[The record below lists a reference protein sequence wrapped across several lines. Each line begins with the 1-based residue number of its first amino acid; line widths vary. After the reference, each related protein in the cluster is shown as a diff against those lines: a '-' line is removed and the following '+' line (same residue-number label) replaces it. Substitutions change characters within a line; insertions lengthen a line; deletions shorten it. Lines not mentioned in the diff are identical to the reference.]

1 MRLLPV
7 LFLVV
12 SVAPVQAQLVQA
24 QLLDP
29 RTRDEDIS
37 GTRVTVDVSTT
48 SEGLYLYT
56 YGIVAPTTN
65 KGSVARLL
73 IDVRCTTPADRT
85 GLPDQPDVPGFL
97 LSASDDNRHSPVNLS
112 ADSGVTSVYS
122 ITANNWILWG
132 SYNRPGESAVG
143 MKVLSTMP
151 PKPRLYELGPSWDT
165 GYPWNY
171 EGIEEDTPDIP
182 WIPDFTVYGTTQGPS
197 CPGDPPPPPTSSFP
211 GTAKPG
217 ETEAVNAL
225 LTYSAPLTD
234 RFHLPA
240 GTQSVAVTIH
250 YGKDIDPKSFKVEP
264 QSNKVRKLFTPKPD
278 SSETVFLP
286 VQSGKNKYTLS
297 VQEQFTPPGS
307 VEDAIRGR
315 GRRGPAKDID
325 VFEIRVDASAPP
337 P

>member
-1 MRLLPV
+1 
-7 LFLVV
+7 
-12 SVAPVQAQLVQA
+12 
-24 QLLDP
+24 
-29 RTRDEDIS
+29 
-37 GTRVTVDVSTT
+37 
-48 SEGLYLYT
+48 
-56 YGIVAPTTN
+56 
-65 KGSVARLL
+65 
-73 IDVRCTTPADRT
+73 
-85 GLPDQPDVPGFL
+85 
-97 LSASDDNRHSPVNLS
+97 
-112 ADSGVTSVYS
+112 
-122 ITANNWILWG
+122 
-132 SYNRPGESAVG
+132 
-143 MKVLSTMP
+143 
-151 PKPRLYELGPSWDT
+151 
-165 GYPWNY
+165 
-171 EGIEEDTPDIP
+171 
-182 WIPDFTVYGTTQGPS
+182 
-197 CPGDPPPPPTSSFP
+197 
-211 GTAKPG
+211 
-217 ETEAVNAL
+217 
-225 LTYSAPLTD
+225 LTD